1 VLTFVKL
8 IAAHFIG
15 DFVLQPQ
22 KMVAHKTTSAGLFG
36 HSAVHFVLYLLALLP
51 RSPWEAVG
59 FALLL
64 SAIHAAIDFGKAKR
78 FGDNPIGLL
87 IDQTAHIVSIAV
99 VASVLPTAP
108 VHVWPRVV
116 SALGSPIV
124 YVYAGGYAAIVPGA
138 NRLVQ
143 LISKHLLKHVDP
155 ETAKHK
161 PGIPEAGKYIGWLER
176 TLITTFLVA
185 GHGEIIAFLIGA
197 KAVVRFPEMK
207 SDDKGH
213 FADYF
218 LVGTMTSVG
227 IALVGGLILLQVT
240 KMIGHG

>member
-22 KMVAHKTTSAGLFG
+22 KMVARKTTTAGLFG
-36 HSAVHFVLYLLALLP
+36 HSAIHFVLYLLALAP
-51 RSPWEAVG
+51 RPIWEAAG

-64 SAIHAAIDFGKAKR
+64 SALHAAIDFAKAKW
-78 FGDNPIGLL
+78 FGENPMGLL
-87 IDQTAHIVSIAV
+87 FDQTAHLVSIAV

-108 VHVWPRVV
+108 AHVWPRVV
-116 SALGSPIV
+116 SALSSPIV
-124 YVYAGGYAAIVPGA
+124 YVYVGGYAAIVPGA

-155 ETAKHK
+155 ETVKHK
-161 PGIPEAGKYIGWLER
+161 PGLPEAGKYIGWLER

-197 KAVVRFPEMK
+197 KAVVRFPEMR
-207 SDDKGH
+207 DDNGH

-240 KMIGHG
+240 KMLGHG